1 MLEFLC
7 VVATVLIMKISW
19 LFNKK
24 RAKQMNKYE
33 EMIQKF
39 ANDFELEINNP
50 NDFSISDLIKYD
62 KTIANDIYLLSKLA
76 YLIRNDKAKVIVE
89 DEWI

>member
-1 MLEFLC
+1 
-7 VVATVLIMKISW
+7 
-19 LFNKK
+19 
-24 RAKQMNKYE
+24 MNKYE

-39 ANDFELEINNP
+39 ANDFELEINSP
-50 NDFSISDLIKYD
+50 DDFSISNLIKYD

-89 DEWI
+89 DEWA

>member
-1 MLEFLC
+1 MRGGNIHFHENIL
-7 VVATVLIMKISW
+7 T

-24 RAKQMNKYE
+24 RGNTMNKYE

-50 NDFSISDLIKYD
+50 DDFSISSLIRYD

-76 YLIRNDKAKVIVE
+76 YLIRNNKAKINIEE
-89 DEWI
+89 DWA

>member
-1 MLEFLC
+1 
-7 VVATVLIMKISW
+7 
-19 LFNKK
+19 
-24 RAKQMNKYE
+24 MNKYE

-50 NDFSISDLIKYD
+50 DDFSISSLIRYD

-76 YLIRNDKAKVIVE
+76 YLIRNNKAKINIEE
-89 DEWI
+89 DWA

>member
-1 MLEFLC
+1 
-7 VVATVLIMKISW
+7 
-19 LFNKK
+19 
-24 RAKQMNKYE
+24 MNKYE

-50 NDFSISDLIKYD
+50 DEFSISNLIKYD

-76 YLIRNDKAKVIVE
+76 YLIRNDKAKVIIE
-89 DEWI
+89 DNWK

>member
-1 MLEFLC
+1 
-7 VVATVLIMKISW
+7 MKISCR
-19 LFNKK
+19 FNKK
-24 RAKQMNKYE
+24 RGNRMNKYE

-39 ANDFELEINNP
+39 ANDFELELNNP
-50 NDFSISDLIKYD
+50 DEFSISDLIKYD

-89 DEWI
+89 DEWA

>member
-1 MLEFLC
+1 
-7 VVATVLIMKISW
+7 
-19 LFNKK
+19 
-24 RAKQMNKYE
+24 MNKYE

-39 ANDFELEINNP
+39 ANDFELELNNP
-50 NDFSISDLIKYD
+50 DEFSISDLIKYD

-89 DEWI
+89 DEWA

>member
-1 MLEFLC
+1 
-7 VVATVLIMKISW
+7 
-19 LFNKK
+19 
-24 RAKQMNKYE
+24 MNKYE

-50 NDFSISDLIKYD
+50 DDFSISDLIKYD

>member
-1 MLEFLC
+1 
-7 VVATVLIMKISW
+7 
-19 LFNKK
+19 
-24 RAKQMNKYE
+24 MNKYE